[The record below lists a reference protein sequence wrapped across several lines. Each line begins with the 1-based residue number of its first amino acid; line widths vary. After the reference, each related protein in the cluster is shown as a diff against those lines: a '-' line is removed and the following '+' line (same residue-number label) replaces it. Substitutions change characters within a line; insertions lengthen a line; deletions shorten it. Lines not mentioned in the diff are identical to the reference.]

1 MLSDYERVAHM
12 TTAQKIVGG
21 AVLIGVV
28 TAATLP
34 GRQTVPALK
43 ATQGLVQGET
53 NTLIEG

>member
-1 MLSDYERVAHM
+1 M
-12 TTAQKIVGG
+12 TTAQKVVGG

-34 GRQTVPALK
+34 GRQTVPAIN
-43 ATQGLVQGET
+43 ATKGLVTGET